1 MAELPVSEVRGPS
14 DHGCRLCKG
23 FIKGALFEFINGY
36 GRAGGGIGR
45 AIIIKRLRDTFG
57 EEFEILA
64 LGTNSMATS
73 QMMKAGANRG
83 ATGEN
88 AIIKMAPEVDIII
101 GPLAI
106 IIANCMMG
114 EVSPGISEAI
124 SSSKA
129 LKILIPLTQEKVE
142 IVGVS
147 GEPLPHLMDQVIEI
161 IKGGEK
167 DV

>member
-1 MAELPVSEVRGPS
+1 LDVLMVMDGQ
-14 DHGCRLCKG
+14 
-23 FIKGALFEFINGY
+23 
-36 GRAGGGIGR
+36 GGGIGR
-45 AIIIKRLRDTFG
+45 AIIRRLREAFG
-57 EEFEILA
+57 EEVEILA
-64 LGTNSMATS
+64 LGTNSVATS

-88 AIIKMAPEVDIII
+88 AIVTTAPMVDIII

-106 IIANCMMG
+106 IMANAMMG
-114 EVSPGISEAI
+114 EVTAKMTEAI

-129 LKILIPLTQEKVE
+129 LKVLIPLTQERIK

-147 GEPLPHLMDQVIEI
+147 DEPLPHLIDQILET
-161 IKGGEK
+161 IKGGEI